1 MSRDDMSRVVY
12 ASFSRGME
20 APTFTDF
27 EEGIRALCID
37 FSQETVRHLFERG
50 DRNNDGRL
58 SSHEFRQLSDVYP
71 KFVECL
77 YHRLKDRRLRDIQEE
92 AIHQAGQQA
101 ESVMTK
107 RDAMVSQL
115 ENASQRLRDSENE
128 LVEETKRLEEERQR
142 EANAR
147 AKDDA
152 ERVDQVS
159 SRQADQVA
167 SALDK
172 QAKGVCAEKKEQFY
186 STLSEDNIRAFGEK
200 LAKEWRRKEGD
211 VVDELIENLKVPD
224 SVHSK
229 LAVVAEAAR
238 HLHQTK
244 SEAYPNKNRA
254 ELLVMTMYT
263 MAGPDIDALVTYENV
278 PVYDEEDKA
287 PWEQYTQ
294 QYSKERNGAI
304 FSAIN
309 WAMRTA
315 ADPAKAE
322 EKDGKEAWATCSK
335 WIKYIGLLL
344 SVCTQVDPQH
354 SESGAEL
361 ARGLAGLPAEVFE
374 AHRGMLPNDSLC
386 WPSASS
392 CAFDRSVSESYIRGD
407 AANATKT
414 SGGSILFLLA
424 GVKHGVSLQQISK
437 YPKESEM
444 LVPPFSTFKVGY
456 QDIDQS
462 LPGTCVMNM
471 SSEGH
476 IAPESWLMD
485 LATASHHSSQR
496 LQTALVTHAEAAL
509 RERQTELER
518 QKQRERNS
526 NSDLVKTEREV
537 DRQKNR
543 LVMSQ
548 QDIKRAEDRLR
559 ELEKLLQEQHT
570 EVAKQREIVERNTQ
584 ELRDSE
590 SMREAALYD
599 KELTQRSVQSAEDT
613 VKEAEDTLDGVKKAK
628 EQRRIESQVQLNNA
642 KKDASTREKARDDA
656 DAKVARDK
664 TALQQAKLDLE
675 AANGELSE
683 CDRKMMAL
691 REEANEAMKKRRSLD
706 EEEAPILELEIKLVM
721 QRLALE
727 EKEAK
732 HYHDLRSFDEQ
743 WRPASP
749 KAIEPSPA
757 QMITSQPL
765 AHSTDMQSVHRSLT
779 EGNSLASPLPFKS
792 QDPNNAMTSYQPSQ
806 ERMGSQPSQTE
817 LPPPKQAASDDL
829 QTKLDRSDEDVKQ
842 KEMRIRELERR
853 LRGSEQQEGAHLS
866 PMRPSRAIEPPV
878 VHEPPKIN
886 ETQRQPMSASLVA
899 VGRPQVRPNSPMS
912 AVEQI
917 RLKMLSKDL
926 SRQKPAA
933 APVAAVEAR
942 PAPSHTLSE
951 ARPAEREVH
960 SRDTPA
966 MHPTSGQER
975 QSVDGR
981 SSFYLPQSAIEHARN
996 REAGREIA
1004 PEPKRDEIR
1013 VGRPA
1018 VGRPPAPMGQV
1029 TTGTRD
1035 YIASGA
1041 NASIGSRGISPALVP
1056 SKAPSAVREDTGAS
1070 LERRIARLSAE
1081 VAASRERASHPRSGR

>member
-817 LPPPKQAASDDL
+817 LPPPKQAASGGSGPVSYSL
-829 QTKLDRSDEDVKQ
+829 TLLDEKDVVGLIW
-842 KEMRIRELERR
+842 E
-853 LRGSEQQEGAHLS
+853 GSENGEIYVKSVSDFGAAK
-866 PMRPSRAIEPPV
+866 RA
-878 VHEPPKIN
+878 
-886 ETQRQPMSASLVA
+886 
-899 VGRPQVRPNSPMS
+899 GRPFLRIF
-912 AVEQI
+912 E
-917 RLKMLSKDL
+917 
-926 SRQKPAA
+926 
-933 APVAAVEAR
+933 
-942 PAPSHTLSE
+942 
-951 ARPAEREVH
+951 
-960 SRDTPA
+960 
-966 MHPTSGQER
+966 
-975 QSVDGR
+975 
-981 SSFYLPQSAIEHARN
+981 
-996 REAGREIA
+996 
-1004 PEPKRDEIR
+1004 
-1013 VGRPA
+1013 
-1018 VGRPPAPMGQV
+1018 
-1029 TTGTRD
+1029 TT
-1035 YIASGA
+1035 
-1041 NASIGSRGISPALVP
+1041 
-1056 SKAPSAVREDTGAS
+1056 
-1070 LERRIARLSAE
+1070 
-1081 VAASRERASHPRSGR
+1081 